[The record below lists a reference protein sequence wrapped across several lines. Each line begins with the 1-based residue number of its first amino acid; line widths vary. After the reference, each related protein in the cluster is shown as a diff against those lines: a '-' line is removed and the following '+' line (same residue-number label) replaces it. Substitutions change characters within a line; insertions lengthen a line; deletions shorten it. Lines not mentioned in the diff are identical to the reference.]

1 MSVELS
7 PVAAVEGYDS
17 ISIQDGLPEAVKS
30 QGVAGVLTVCGQSA
44 DTKDDGQFEASHF
57 TFGSV
62 SKQTDDVKY
71 HFANECG
78 F

>member
-7 PVAAVEGYDS
+7 PVAAVKGYDS

-44 DTKDDGQFEASHF
+44 DTKDDG
-57 TFGSV
+57 
-62 SKQTDDVKY
+62 
-71 HFANECG
+71 
-78 F
+78 